1 MIALEEKITI
11 LPTLFVEKRDGRRVV
26 FDVDKIDKALHK
38 AADKVMD
45 VTPLVEKTP
54 QCSDRANCHRNS

>member
-26 FDVDKIDKALHK
+26 FDVDKIDKLSTRQLTRLW
-38 AADKVMD
+38 M
-45 VTPLVEKTP
+45 
-54 QCSDRANCHRNS
+54 

>member
-1 MIALEEKITI
+1 MIALEEKITT

-45 VTPLVEKTP
+45 VTPSIVAFRRELRFMK
-54 QCSDRANCHRNS
+54 SKIS